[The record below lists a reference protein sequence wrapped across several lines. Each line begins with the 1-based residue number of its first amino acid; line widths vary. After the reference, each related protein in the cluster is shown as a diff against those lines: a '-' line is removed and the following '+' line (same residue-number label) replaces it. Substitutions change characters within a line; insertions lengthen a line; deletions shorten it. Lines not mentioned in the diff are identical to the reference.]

1 MQEKGV
7 PNMDNHKTFKEKMK
21 ILKGNI
27 SDPEI
32 ALEDLELYPEDFYQ
46 LTEKQLFYLWH
57 YLSDKEIAKLYGV
70 SEYAV
75 NKQRRIFG
83 INPISSMYDRLSRDL
98 PTSKNK

>member
-1 MQEKGV
+1 M
-7 PNMDNHKTFKEKMK
+7 NSDKTFKEKMK

-57 YLSDKEIAKLYGV
+57 YLSDKRIAELYGV

-75 NKQRRIFG
+75 NKQRRNFG
-83 INPISSMYDRLSRDL
+83 INPVSSMYDRIDRDL
-98 PTSKNK
+98 PNVKNE